1 MRCAQVRNQ
10 RGHGGRRH
18 RSSRTTPVKSGV
30 HGNRIKKARWSPG
43 QNLPRPRERHAA
55 RRRDGMP
62 QNITYLKKPEYF
74 LPSVL
79 GPVAFDLMRS
89 MVPSWIR
96 TGFSYVF
103 TVFSL

>member
-1 MRCAQVRNQ
+1 M
-10 RGHGGRRH
+10 
-18 RSSRTTPVKSGV
+18 
-30 HGNRIKKARWSPG
+30 
-43 QNLPRPRERHAA
+43 
-55 RRRDGMP
+55 
-62 QNITYLKKPEYF
+62 TYLKKPEYF

-79 GPVAFDLMRS
+79 GPVEFDLMRS